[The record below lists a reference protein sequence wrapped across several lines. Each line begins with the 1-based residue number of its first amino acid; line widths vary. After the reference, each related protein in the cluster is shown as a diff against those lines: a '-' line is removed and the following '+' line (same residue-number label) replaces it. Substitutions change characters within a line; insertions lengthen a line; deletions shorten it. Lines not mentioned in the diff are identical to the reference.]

1 MKKDII
7 LFGIQWSWKWT
18 QAEEILKQFPW
29 LYSYFATGALFRAL
43 IANENAIG
51 NYLRERVE
59 NGDLIHDDVTI
70 ALFNA
75 YMQTVIDD
83 KKQMLL
89 DGYPR
94 TIEQMKSTIAL
105 MNKNKRT
112 LLGIQL
118 VLPDEV
124 AIERM
129 QERWRKDDTPE
140 SIQHR
145 INQFY
150 DKTQPMI
157 DRFAENQNL
166 IKVKADRTV
175 EEVWADINKILNDL
189 G

>member
-1 MKKDII
+1 M
-7 LFGIQWSWKWT
+7 
-18 QAEEILKQFPW
+18 
-29 LYSYFATGALFRAL
+29 YSYFATGALFRAL

-129 QERWRKDDTPE
+129 EER
-140 SIQHR
+140 
-145 INQFY
+145 
-150 DKTQPMI
+150 
-157 DRFAENQNL
+157 
-166 IKVKADRTV
+166 
-175 EEVWADINKILNDL
+175 
-189 G
+189 